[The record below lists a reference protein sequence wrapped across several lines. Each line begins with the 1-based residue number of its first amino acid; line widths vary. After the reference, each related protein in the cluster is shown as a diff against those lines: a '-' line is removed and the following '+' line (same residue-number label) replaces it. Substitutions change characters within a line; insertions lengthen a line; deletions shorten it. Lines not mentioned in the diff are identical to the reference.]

1 MSDLGGVELLDYSP
15 RWPAILREKGELVF
29 SPISQNQPL
38 MNFGYKITFIPCG
51 KLVNK
56 SKLLPFILWTVL
68 GKFIGLFGPL

>member
-1 MSDLGGVELLDYSP
+1 MSDLEEVKLLDSFLKDGRP
-15 RWPAILREKGELVF
+15 FREKGELVF
-29 SPISQNQPL
+29 SPISQKQTL